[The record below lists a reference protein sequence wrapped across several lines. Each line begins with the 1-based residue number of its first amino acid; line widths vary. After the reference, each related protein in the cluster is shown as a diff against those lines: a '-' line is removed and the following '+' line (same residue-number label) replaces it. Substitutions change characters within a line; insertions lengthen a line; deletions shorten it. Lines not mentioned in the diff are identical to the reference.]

1 MDNWASTFLPIVVL
15 ILAFW
20 LLVLRPARNRQRE
33 FQGLQQQLEVGQQVM
48 LASGIFG
55 ELVGVHDETVEL
67 RIAPETVI
75 TVNRHA
81 VGRIVPPA
89 IEADAAADDSA
100 ED

>member
-20 LLVLRPARNRQRE
+20 LLVLRPARKRQHE
-33 FQGLQQQLEVGQQVM
+33 FQGLQRQLEIGQHVM

-55 ELVGVHDETVEL
+55 ETVTVGDDTVEL
-67 RIAPETVI
+67 LIAPETVI
-75 TVNRHA
+75 KVNRHA
-81 VGRIVPPA
+81 ISRILPDEIA
-89 IEADAAADDSA
+89 SDTQEST